1 MLFDCKG
8 ADIITPIKYTHLSL
22 KSFYGEVKYYM
33 AMSRLTAALVDP
45 LFAFGGKR
53 VEEKNNFVMLN
64 SVKDLFNTM
73 ISSRIDP
80 SLSLRMTKKKLPL
93 SAEGEER
100 DGERSKAR
108 VSLNRNIT
116 ITHYIKFAYTQS
128 VKHSNYQTHKLF
140 PFLCAFIIKNL
151 NALF

>member
-1 MLFDCKG
+1 LQRCG
-8 ADIITPIKYTHLSL
+8 YNYTYKVYPFKFEKFLRGSEIL
-22 KSFYGEVKYYM
+22 YGNE
-33 AMSRLTAALVDP
+33 STHPNIAALVDP

-53 VEEKNNFVMLN
+53 VEETNNFVMLN
-64 SVKDLFNTM
+64 SVKDLFYTM
-73 ISSRIDP
+73 HSSRIDP

-128 VKHSNYQTHKLF
+128 VKHSDYQTHKLF